1 MRKRVAID
9 ELRPGMRVV
18 AIDRSWLVTPFLSH
32 RLTIT
37 SQEQIR
43 QLKACGVQIVEI
55 AADGESEEEV
65 IPAGH
70 DALNGREEAALSDQ
84 FRPPE
89 NVDQEPVPFEE
100 ELKTA
105 KEVYRAAKAVI
116 QDAMRDVR
124 LGRAINMDAVNRVV
138 SDMAESV
145 LRNLDALTSLSRLKR
160 FDEYTFYHSVNTSL
174 LAMSLGRDLGFAKNE
189 LHQIGVGALLHDI
202 GKTKIPNELLNKPGR
217 LEPDERE
224 LMKQHVMRGVEIL
237 ADTTGLA
244 EVHARPALEHHERV
258 DGTGYP
264 FGRVKNEISRFG
276 LIASVVDIYDA
287 ITSDRCYHRGRP
299 PHDALQ
305 YLYFLALKGHLDAEL
320 VQRFIRVVGVF
331 PVGSLVELNT
341 GEVAVVRRIHRD
353 APLAPSVTIVKSAN
367 NVLLSK
373 PIECDLREE
382 ARVSGRTIQAVKGP
396 HDVGIDPGVY
406 LDEEPI

>member
-1 MRKRVAID
+1 MRKRID
-9 ELRPGMRVV
+9 VDQLRPGMRVV
-18 AIDRSWLVTPFLSH
+18 TIDRSWLVTPFLSH

-37 SQEQIR
+37 SQEQIE
-43 QLKACGVQIVEI
+43 QLKACGVQVVEI
-55 AADGESEEEV
+55 AVDGDKETVGQDVPEPLTTDGEANVPVRQEEC
-65 IPAGH
+65 P
-70 DALNGREEAALSDQ
+70 DPQAASFD
-84 FRPPE
+84 
-89 NVDQEPVPFEE
+89 E
-100 ELKTA
+100 ELTTA

-116 QDAMRDVR
+116 QGAMQDVR
-124 LGRAINMDAVNRVV
+124 LGRAINMEAVNRVV

-174 LAMSLGRDLGFAKNE
+174 LAMSLGRDLGFTKNE

-202 GKTKIPNELLNKPGR
+202 GKTKIPNELLNKPAR
-217 LEPDERE
+217 LEPDEME
-224 LMKQHVMRGVEIL
+224 LMKQHVLRGVEIL
-237 ADTTGLA
+237 SDLAGLS
-244 EVHARPALEHHERV
+244 EVHAKPALEHHERV

-264 FGRVKNEISRFG
+264 FRRSKDQISRFG
-276 LIASVVDIYDA
+276 LMASIVDIYDA

-305 YLYFLALKGHLDAEL
+305 YLYLLSLKGHLDAGL
-320 VQRFIRVVGVF
+320 VQRFIRVVGVY

-341 GEVAVVRRIHRD
+341 GEVAVVRRVHRE
-353 APLAPSVTIVKSAN
+353 APLTPQVIIVKSAS

-373 PIECDLREE
+373 PLECDLREE
-382 ARVSGRTIQAVKGP
+382 TRISGRTIRAVKGP